1 MWFKVVGM
9 GQNVVDL
16 FKLRTASGAA
26 LLTVFAS
33 PTNVLGY
40 QNNVTAAS
48 SYSTAPVARGVW
60 HSLEVRVVINGT
72 SSRTETWLDGQPVPA
87 LTKTESLGTTPIGRF
102 QLGENISGRTY
113 DVAFDDV
120 ALTPPAT

>member
-1 MWFKVVGM
+1 
-9 GQNVVDL
+9 
-16 FKLRTASGAA
+16 
-26 LLTVFAS
+26 VFAS
-33 PTNVLGY
+33 PTGVLGY

-48 SYSTAPVARGVW
+48 TYSSAPVSRGVW

-72 SSRTETWLDGQPVPA
+72 SSRTETLLDGQPVPA

-102 QLGENISGRTY
+102 RLGENISGRTY

-120 ALTPPAT
+120 VLSPPSP